1 MDGPSGSAVTPGS
14 SIFITQDLAQQRDV
28 VRSADVRYT
37 PPSAMGYVDLHSHVL
52 FGLDDGAP
60 DRSTSIAMLDALAS
74 LGVSEQCATPH
85 QKAGQ
90 YLPAW
95 EIVEQT
101 FSELTAE
108 RRPAHPTLRLAAE
121 NMWDDVFY
129 QRATDDRVPG
139 YRETSA
145 FLVELPPPLLPP
157 GLVDRLFKFRR
168 DGKVPVLAHPE
179 RYHALWD
186 DDELARS
193 LRRHCAFVIDLP
205 ALGGFHGRR
214 EAKAARHLVEA
225 GLAAA
230 VATDAHRVGDVQQAL
245 AGLQWIDKQ
254 LGPAAVARLFDH
266 APRAIL
272 AGELPD

>member
-1 MDGPSGSAVTPGS
+1 
-14 SIFITQDLAQQRDV
+14 
-28 VRSADVRYT
+28 
-37 PPSAMGYVDLHSHVL
+37 MGYVDLHSHVL

-60 DRSTSIAMLDALAS
+60 DRSTSLAMLDALAA

-95 EIVEQT
+95 DLVEQT
-101 FSELTAE
+101 FAALAAE
-108 RRPAHPTLRLAAE
+108 RRSSHPALRLAAE

-129 QRATDDRVPG
+129 QRAAHDTVPG
-139 YRETSA
+139 YRQTQA

-157 GLVDRLFKFRR
+157 GLIDRLFRFRR
-168 DGKVPVLAHPE
+168 DGKLPVLAHPE
-179 RYHALWD
+179 RYHGLWD

-193 LRRHCAFVIDLP
+193 LHRHCAFVIDLP

-230 VATDAHRVGDVQQAL
+230 VATDAHSVGDVQQAQV
-245 AGLQWIDKQ
+245 GLSWIEKK
-254 LGPAAVARLFDH
+254 LGHAAVVRLFDH